1 MIVVNSRMPV
11 EEINKAYNDLKIQK
25 AVLCDRL
32 MSFGFGLPVDDS
44 FYEIQDELF
53 FVEKSINKCES
64 ILKLR

>member
-1 MIVVNSRMPV
+1 MIIVNSRMSV
-11 EEINKAYNDLKIQK
+11 DEIRQAYNDLKIQK

-44 FYEIQDELF
+44 YYEIQDELF
-53 FVEKSINKCES
+53 FIENSIKKCES